1 MTVLANLL
9 SFIRSDFES
18 EYGDEATQSNV
29 SRLMPKRV
37 KRRRKAATTTSAVDA
52 GADDGGWEEY
62 FDYIFP
68 EDENARPNLKL
79 LAMAKMWKK
88 QKAVEEVVGTTSEEA
103 TSSSTAEGLIKVEDM
118 DQNPDEENP
127 DADDVEIKN
136 EISSSEDEE
145 SEDEEGSSQPPEKKR
160 KDDDDESD

>member
-1 MTVLANLL
+1 
-9 SFIRSDFES
+9 
-18 EYGDEATQSNV
+18 
-29 SRLMPKRV
+29 MPKRV
-37 KRRRKAATTTSAVDA
+37 KRRRKAATSGVDA

-88 QKAVEEVVGTTSEEA
+88 QKAVEEVEPATSEE
-103 TSSSTAEGLIKVEDM
+103 TGPSSTEKGLMKVEDM

-127 DADDVEIKN
+127 DADDDEIKN
-136 EISSSEDEE
+136 ESSSSEEE
-145 SEDEEGSSQPPEKKR
+145 YSEDEEGSSQPPDKKR
-160 KDDDDESD
+160 KGDDEESD